1 MEGLALV
8 VFAPFF
14 EDLGGLV
21 GAAGS
26 LFDVLQFQHNLSI
39 LGQEASRA
47 HPFQNLGHV
56 GVQSS
61 GYRVASFAP
70 VQTCALHATEKG
82 QPKAFRSHSED
93 LRKAAPGFVLR
104 SLQGAHQT
112 PSPAC
117 GVCETQQ
124 ISAHGVRGQFAVVE
138 SQIVVLMR
146 LFQSPWMRPQAR
158 LA

>member
-1 MEGLALV
+1 
-8 VFAPFF
+8 
-14 EDLGGLV
+14 
-21 GAAGS
+21 
-26 LFDVLQFQHNLSI
+26 
-39 LGQEASRA
+39 
-47 HPFQNLGHV
+47 LGHV

-124 ISAHGVRGQFAVVE
+124 ISAHEVHGQFAVVE
-138 SQIVVLMR
+138 LQIGVPM
-146 LFQSPWMRPQAR
+146 
-158 LA
+158 